1 MDIAKIENSNNIVS
15 AQELVTRQYQ
25 GLKFQCPEC
34 HVELIAS
41 GGNERIRPY
50 FKLKPNTNHDAS
62 CSFYIVPKELEFVDF
77 VARLLELHPKY
88 ENVRTHGILGNKVRY
103 SLDLQAVRNSSENLI
118 IECKRRPPLGLKS
131 ANAMLR
137 QISSYISSSNG
148 GKGVICIPASFSED
162 EVELFESNGIEVWDL
177 NFLAREFGQY
187 IRKNSPDHYS
197 SLVMARVS
205 NSGESSQEDSL
216 IQQLREC
223 KSGKQ
228 DWLVYQN
235 LVGDILEHLFTPSL
249 KSPISELS
257 DYSKVNRRDFILPN
271 YATSGF
277 WAVIR
282 NRYSADHIV
291 VDAKNYSKRVGKKDV
306 LQISNYLK
314 KFGAGLFGVI
324 VSRHGGD
331 SAGCEVTLREQWAL
345 YGKLILVLK
354 DEHIIAMLRAKR
366 DGAEPEDILVQLIQ
380 KFRLS
385 M

>member
-1 MDIAKIENSNNIVS
+1 MDIAKIENSNIIIT
-15 AQELVTRQYQ
+15 AQELVTRRHQD
-25 GLKFQCPEC
+25 LKYQCPEC
-34 HVELIAS
+34 NVELIAS

-50 FKLKPNTNHDAS
+50 FKLKPNTNHDAD

-77 VARLLELHPKY
+77 VAGLLKSHPKY
-88 ENVRTHGILGNKVRY
+88 DNVRTHDILGNKVRY

-118 IECKRRPPLGLKS
+118 IECKRRPPLGVKS

-137 QISSYISSSNG
+137 QITSYVSSSNG
-148 GKGVICIPASFSED
+148 GKGVICVPATFSEE
-162 EVELFESNGIEVWDL
+162 EVVLFESNGVEVWDL
-177 NFLAREFGQY
+177 NFLACEFGKY
-187 IRKNSPDHYS
+187 ISKNSLDHYS

-205 NSGESSQEDSL
+205 NSGELSQEDSL

-223 KSGKQ
+223 ESGKQ

-235 LVGDILEHLFTPSL
+235 LVGDILEYLFTPSL

-282 NRYSADHIV
+282 NRYSADYIV

-314 KFGAGLFGVI
+314 KFGAGLFGMI

-345 YGKLILVLK
+345 HGKLILVIN
-354 DEHIIAMLRAKR
+354 DEHIVAMLRAKR